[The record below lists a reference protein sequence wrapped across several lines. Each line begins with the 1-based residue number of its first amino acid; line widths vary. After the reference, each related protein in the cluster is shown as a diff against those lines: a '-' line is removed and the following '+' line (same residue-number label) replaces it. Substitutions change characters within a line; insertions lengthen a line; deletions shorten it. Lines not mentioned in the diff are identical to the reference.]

1 LKFING
7 DPGKFYK
14 CLGPHYVDDV
24 IAARLSI
31 VHWFTMKAMLS
42 DEIVV
47 LVRTL
52 SEMGQ
57 YWRFARM
64 RLAK

>member
-1 LKFING
+1 MWMV
-7 DPGKFYK
+7 
-14 CLGPHYVDDV
+14 CV
-24 IAARLSI
+24 AARLSI
-31 VHWFTMKAMLS
+31 VHSFTMKAMLS
-42 DEIVV
+42 DDIAV

-64 RLAK
+64 YSDLLLFVHRRRMAT